1 MGDKDKVKSSKDEY
15 TLDDLR
21 KDINNQFEAEEQKDG
36 EEKMRDK
43 LLYLKVLNYLIDIVE
58 LAKEDS
64 EEERINRIR
73 LILEKDNSIFGYTYF
88 LTSKKQ
94 FDYSWSYLRNQWSKY
109 IEHLGHVCVFI
120 RQVLSDIKHL
130 QGKGKDV
137 FGKKVIFANVFTVSF
152 ERHEPTVEVLW
163 ENIGNLFDVQ
173 KKYSVSIQVGK
184 VVLLSAF
191 CKYHGSGQDD
201 LWEKHLKIAVKHDKN
216 VKNNRK

>member
-43 LLYLKVLNYLIDIVE
+43 LLYLKALNYLIDIVE
-58 LAKEDS
+58 LSKEDN
-64 EEERINRIR
+64 EEERINSIR
-73 LILEKDNSIFGYTYF
+73 LTLEKDNAIFAYTYF

-109 IEHLGHVCVFI
+109 IEHLGHICMFI
-120 RQVLSDIKHL
+120 RQMLTDIKHL
-130 QGKGKDV
+130 QRKGKDV
-137 FGKKVIFANVFTVSF
+137 FGKKVIFANVFVVSF

-163 ENIGNLFDVQ
+163 ENIGKLFDV
-173 KKYSVSIQVGK
+173 KNGYSLTIQVDK

-191 CKYHGSGQDD
+191 CKYHGSELDD
-201 LWEKHLKIAVKHDKN
+201 LWKKHLKIAVKHDKET
-216 VKNNRK
+216 KTD